1 MPSIFTRI
9 INGEIPGKIVARND
23 EMVAIEDIN
32 PQAPVH
38 LLIIPIREIASI
50 NDLTP
55 EEAGLVGRMVA
66 LARDLAKERGV
77 AEDGYRLVFNA
88 GPDGGQTVDHIH
100 LHLVG
105 GRAMGWPPG

>member
-1 MPSIFTRI
+1 MASIFTRI

-32 PQAPVH
+32 PQAPTH

-55 EEAGLVGRMVA
+55 EDSTLIGNMILM
-66 LARDLAKERGV
+66 ARDLARERGF
-77 AEDGYRLVFNA
+77 AEDGYRLVFNTGA
-88 GPDGGQTVDHIH
+88 EGGQTVDHIH
-100 LHLVG
+100 LHLLG
-105 GRAMGWPPG
+105 GRTLEWPPG